1 VYEISYIPRLLYTRS
16 SREKSRG
23 PISTERST
31 DRTNERSTLLVARE
45 GHKQR
50 EGEFA
55 ELKSAVAFLSEKV
68 NAAII
73 ANEPS
78 SKVITNKNDV
88 PKAIQFT
95 TINNSATAEI
105 VKKC

>member
-1 VYEISYIPRLLYTRS
+1 MKDQLSLLQ
-16 SREKSRG
+16 
-23 PISTERST
+23 ER
-31 DRTNERSTLLVARE
+31 
-45 GHKQR
+45 HKQR

-55 ELKSAVAFLSEKV
+55 ELKSAVAFLSDKV

-95 TINNSATAEI
+95 TMNNSATAEI
-105 VKKC
+105 VK